1 MTNREKYKEEILDLL
16 RTNNCAKLE
25 TFYNTYVATQYSI
38 SDYDGISWFEII
50 FAITLWLGEEYEEP
64 KVDWSKV
71 EIDTPVLV
79 KQSRD
84 NDWAKRYTAK
94 KATEIWNR
102 RKLID
107 KIVEQL
113 ENLEK
118 RNRELEDAI
127 ERDGNEI
134 VELANEN
141 RRLRM
146 TLEIVKGGRGG

>member
-1 MTNREKYKEEILDLL
+1 MTELKPCPFCGNEAEIHSWYIKGVANRLHYRARCKSCGCEC
-16 RTNNCAKLE
+16 RNN
-25 TFYNTYVATQYSI
+25 
-38 SDYDGISWFEII
+38 
-50 FAITLWLGEEYEEP
+50 LGY
-64 KVDWSKV
+64 
-71 EIDTPVLV
+71 
-79 KQSRD
+79 R
-84 NDWAKRYTAK
+84 TAK

-146 TLEIVKGGRGG
+146 TLEIVKGGGMDE

>member
-79 KQSRD
+79 KQSED
-84 NDWAKRYTAK
+84 NDWAKRYFAK
-94 KATEIWNR
+94 YENGKIFTWGYGTTSWSCDREGMTEWNYA
-102 RKLID
+102 KLA
-107 KIVEQL
+107 K
-113 ENLEK
+113 EK
-118 RNRELEDAI
+118 
-127 ERDGNEI
+127 
-134 VELANEN
+134 
-141 RRLRM
+141 
-146 TLEIVKGGRGG
+146 